1 MAGFA
6 DDLTRLK
13 LLRLKEV
20 LCRTGL
26 SRSGVYRLMAENSF
40 PRQVELGER
49 SRAWVEQE
57 VNDWISK
64 RIQMRNGNGGRNGHV

>member
-1 MAGFA
+1 MAGSA
-6 DDLTRLK
+6 NDLTRHK
-13 LLRLKEV
+13 LLRLKDV

-26 SRSGVYRLMAENSF
+26 SRSGVYRLMAENLF

-57 VNDWISK
+57 VNDWISN
-64 RIQMRNGNGGRNGHV
+64 RIEMRNGNGGRNGHV

>member
-1 MAGFA
+1 MAGF
-6 DDLTRLK
+6 DNDLTQLK
-13 LLRLKEV
+13 LLRLNDV

-26 SRSGVYRLMAENSF
+26 SRSGIYRLMAENLF

-57 VNDWISK
+57 VNDWIGE
-64 RIQMRNGNGGRNGHV
+64 RIKKRNGNGGQNGQA